1 MLTARTVF
9 YGRTIDYV
17 HAWRIKA
24 KQMRSRIIATIGPA
38 SDNVETL
45 SEMMQAGMNIARL
58 NYSHGD
64 FEGKEQTIQ
73 NIRDAESQTGMHIG
87 LLADLPG
94 PKLRLGR
101 FDGEV
106 ELSRGELVDLHCGF
120 AKGLP
125 PQSTTILGEMVK
137 TLPVEW
143 SGLSK
148 DLQKGDPVLLSDGLI
163 RLEVLSAP
171 DFEGEIVRCR
181 VEDGGIL
188 TERKGIN
195 VPRTLVK
202 LPAVGPHDLDCL
214 DHALS
219 QNVDFVAVSYVRSA
233 DDLLPAKE
241 RIRAA
246 GVHTWI
252 VAKIE
257 HPAALEDLTAIVES
271 ADIVMVARGDLGVEI
286 PLEEVPAAQERI
298 VSACLE
304 RGTPVVV
311 ATQMLESMVNH
322 ARPTRAEVTDVA
334 TAIRQHVSAVMLSGE
349 TANGQHPVK
358 AVETMARIAETVEQ
372 STKGLP
378 DPPALAAY
386 VSTRVIAGAAIE
398 IARETSAKH
407 LIVGTEHGNAAR
419 LMAAHRPRIPI
430 YAMTNRI
437 RAARRT
443 TILPGVESLI
453 VEEKSRARSTVAEAV
468 KQLYG
473 AKKIRPND
481 TIVAISGSPRA
492 ISGRTST
499 IRLLF
504 VNEEGQL
511 TDLE

>member
-1 MLTARTVF
+1 
-9 YGRTIDYV
+9 
-17 HAWRIKA
+17 
-24 KQMRSRIIATIGPA
+24 MRSRIIATIGPA

-45 SEMMQAGMNIARL
+45 KQMIEGGMDITRL

-64 FEGKEQTIQ
+64 FSGKEKTIQ
-73 NIRDAESQTGMHIG
+73 NIRSAEEETGKYVG

-94 PKLRLGR
+94 PKLRLGT
-101 FDGEV
+101 FEGEV
-106 ELSRGELVDLHCGF
+106 ILERGELIDLHCGVPD
-120 AKGLP
+120 GLP
-125 PQSTTILGEMVK
+125 AQANTILGEPVK

-143 SGLSK
+143 DGLSK
-148 DLQKGDPVLLSDGLI
+148 DLRVGDPVLLSDGLI

-171 DFEGEIVRCR
+171 EHIGEVVRCR

-214 DHALS
+214 EHALS

-233 DDLLPAKE
+233 GDLEPARE
-241 RIRAA
+241 RIKQA

-257 HPAALEDLTAIVES
+257 HPAALKDLNAIVEA
-271 ADIVMVARGDLGVEI
+271 ADVVMVARGDLGVEI

-349 TANGQHPVK
+349 TAGGQHPVK
-358 AVETMARIAETVEQ
+358 AVETMARIAETVDA
-372 STKGLP
+372 STADLP
-378 DPPALAAY
+378 EPPALAAY
-386 VSTRVIAGAAIE
+386 VSTRVIAGAAVD
-398 IARETSAKH
+398 IARQTNVNH
-407 LIVGTEHGNAAR
+407 LIVATEHGNAAR

-443 TILPGVESLI
+443 TILPGVEGLL
-453 VEEKSRARSTVAEAV
+453 VEEKTRARSTVAEAV
-468 KQLYG
+468 RLLYEQ
-473 AKKIRPND
+473 KKIKPD
-481 TIVAISGSPRA
+481 EKIVAISGSPQA

-499 IRLLF
+499 IRLLQ
-504 VNEEGQL
+504 VQKDGEL
-511 TDLE
+511 SDLE

>member
-1 MLTARTVF
+1 
-9 YGRTIDYV
+9 
-17 HAWRIKA
+17 
-24 KQMRSRIIATIGPA
+24 MRSRIIATIGPA

-45 SEMMQAGMNIARL
+45 KQMIEGGMDIARL

-64 FEGKEQTIQ
+64 FSGKEKTIQ
-73 NIRDAESQTGMHIG
+73 NIRSAEEEAGKYVG

-94 PKLRLGR
+94 PKLRLGT
-101 FDGEV
+101 FEGEV
-106 ELSRGELVDLHCGF
+106 VLERGELIDLHCGVPD
-120 AKGLP
+120 GLP
-125 PQSTTILGEMVK
+125 AQANTILGEPVK

-143 SGLSK
+143 DGLSK
-148 DLQKGDPVLLSDGLI
+148 DLRVGDPVLLSDGLI

-171 DFEGEIVRCR
+171 EHIGEVVRCR

-214 DHALS
+214 EHALS

-233 DDLLPAKE
+233 GDLEPARE
-241 RIRAA
+241 RIKEA

-257 HPAALEDLTAIVES
+257 HPAALKDLNAIVEA
-271 ADIVMVARGDLGVEI
+271 ADVVMVARGDLGVEI

-349 TANGQHPVK
+349 TAGGQHPVK
-358 AVETMARIAETVEQ
+358 AVETMARIAETVDA
-372 STKGLP
+372 STADLP
-378 DPPALAAY
+378 EPPALAAY
-386 VSTRVIAGAAIE
+386 VSTRVIAGAAVD
-398 IARETSAKH
+398 IARQTNVNH
-407 LIVGTEHGNAAR
+407 LIVATEHGNAAR

-443 TILPGVESLI
+443 TILPGVEGLL
-453 VEEKSRARSTVAEAV
+453 VEEKTRARSTVAEAV
-468 KQLYG
+468 RLLYEQ
-473 AKKIRPND
+473 KKIKPD
-481 TIVAISGSPRA
+481 EKIVAISGSPQA

-499 IRLLF
+499 IRLLQ
-504 VNEEGQL
+504 VQKDGEL
-511 TDLE
+511 SDLE

>member
-1 MLTARTVF
+1 
-9 YGRTIDYV
+9 
-17 HAWRIKA
+17 
-24 KQMRSRIIATIGPA
+24 MRSRIIATIGPA

-45 SEMMQAGMNIARL
+45 KQMIEGGMDIARL

-64 FEGKEQTIQ
+64 FSGKEKTIQ
-73 NIRDAESQTGMHIG
+73 NIRSAEEEAGKYVG

-94 PKLRLGR
+94 PKLRLGT
-101 FDGEV
+101 FEGEV
-106 ELSRGELVDLHCGF
+106 VLERGELIDLHCGVPD
-120 AKGLP
+120 GLP
-125 PQSTTILGEMVK
+125 AQANTILGEPVK

-143 SGLSK
+143 DGLSK
-148 DLQKGDPVLLSDGLI
+148 DLRVGDPVLLSDGLI

-171 DFEGEIVRCR
+171 EHIGEVVRCR

-214 DHALS
+214 EHALS

-233 DDLLPAKE
+233 GDLEPARE
-241 RIRAA
+241 RIKEA

-257 HPAALEDLTAIVES
+257 HPAALKDLNAIVEA
-271 ADIVMVARGDLGVEI
+271 ADVVMVARGDLGVEI

-349 TANGQHPVK
+349 TAGGQHPVK
-358 AVETMARIAETVEQ
+358 AVETMARIAETVDA
-372 STKGLP
+372 STADLP
-378 DPPALAAY
+378 EPPALAAY
-386 VSTRVIAGAAIE
+386 VSTRVIAGAAVD
-398 IARETSAKH
+398 IARQTNVNH
-407 LIVGTEHGNAAR
+407 LIVATEHGNAAR

-443 TILPGVESLI
+443 TILPGVEGLL

-468 KQLYG
+468 RLLYEQ
-473 AKKIRPND
+473 KKIKPD
-481 TIVAISGSPRA
+481 EKIVAISGSPQA

-499 IRLLF
+499 IRLLQ
-504 VNEEGQL
+504 VQKNGEL
-511 TDLE
+511 SDLE

>member
-1 MLTARTVF
+1 
-9 YGRTIDYV
+9 
-17 HAWRIKA
+17 
-24 KQMRSRIIATIGPA
+24 MRSRIIATIGPA

-45 SEMMQAGMNIARL
+45 KQMIEGGMDIARL

-64 FEGKEQTIQ
+64 FSGKEKTIQ
-73 NIRDAESQTGMHIG
+73 NIRSAEKEAGKYVG

-94 PKLRLGR
+94 PKLRLGT
-101 FDGEV
+101 FEGEV
-106 ELSRGELVDLHCGF
+106 VLERGELIDLHCGVPD
-120 AKGLP
+120 GLP
-125 PQSTTILGEMVK
+125 AQANTILGEPVK

-143 SGLSK
+143 DGLSK
-148 DLQKGDPVLLSDGLI
+148 DLRVGDPVLLSDGLI

-171 DFEGEIVRCR
+171 EHIGEVVRCR

-214 DHALS
+214 EHALS

-233 DDLLPAKE
+233 GDLEPARE
-241 RIRAA
+241 RIKQA

-257 HPAALEDLTAIVES
+257 HPAALKDLNAIVEA
-271 ADIVMVARGDLGVEI
+271 ADVVMVARGDLGVEI

-349 TANGQHPVK
+349 TAGGQHPVK
-358 AVETMARIAETVEQ
+358 AVETMARIAETVDA
-372 STKGLP
+372 STADLP
-378 DPPALAAY
+378 EPPALAAY
-386 VSTRVIAGAAIE
+386 VSTRVIAGAAVD
-398 IARETSAKH
+398 IAQQTNVNH
-407 LIVGTEHGNAAR
+407 LIVATEHGNAAR

-443 TILPGVESLI
+443 TILPGVEGLL

-468 KQLYG
+468 RLLYEQ
-473 AKKIRPND
+473 KKIRTD
-481 TIVAISGSPRA
+481 EKIVAISGSPQA

-499 IRLLF
+499 IRLLQ
-504 VNEEGQL
+504 VQKNGEL
-511 TDLE
+511 SDLE

>member
-1 MLTARTVF
+1 
-9 YGRTIDYV
+9 
-17 HAWRIKA
+17 
-24 KQMRSRIIATIGPA
+24 MRSRIIATIGPA

-45 SEMMQAGMNIARL
+45 KQMIEGGMDIARL

-64 FEGKEQTIQ
+64 FSGKEKTIQ
-73 NIRDAESQTGMHIG
+73 NIRSAEEEAGKYVG

-94 PKLRLGR
+94 PKLRLGT
-101 FDGEV
+101 FEGEV
-106 ELSRGELVDLHCGF
+106 VLERGELIDLHCGVPD
-120 AKGLP
+120 GLP
-125 PQSTTILGEMVK
+125 AQANTILGEPVK

-143 SGLSK
+143 DGLSK
-148 DLQKGDPVLLSDGLI
+148 DLRVGDPVLLSDGLI

-171 DFEGEIVRCR
+171 EHIGEVVRCR

-214 DHALS
+214 EHALS

-233 DDLLPAKE
+233 GDLEPARE
-241 RIRAA
+241 RIKEA

-257 HPAALEDLTAIVES
+257 HPAALKDLNAIVEA
-271 ADIVMVARGDLGVEI
+271 ADVVMVARGGLGVEI

-349 TANGQHPVK
+349 TAGGQHPVK
-358 AVETMARIAETVEQ
+358 AVETMARIAETVDA
-372 STKGLP
+372 STADLP
-378 DPPALAAY
+378 EPPALAAY
-386 VSTRVIAGAAIE
+386 VSTRVIAGAAVD
-398 IARETSAKH
+398 IARQTNVNH
-407 LIVGTEHGNAAR
+407 LIVATEHGNAAR

-443 TILPGVESLI
+443 TILPGVEGLL
-453 VEEKSRARSTVAEAV
+453 VEEKTRARSTVAEAV
-468 KQLYG
+468 RLLYEQ
-473 AKKIRPND
+473 KKIKPD
-481 TIVAISGSPRA
+481 EKIVAISGSPQA

-499 IRLLF
+499 IRLLQ
-504 VNEEGQL
+504 VQKDGEL
-511 TDLE
+511 SDLE

>member
-1 MLTARTVF
+1 
-9 YGRTIDYV
+9 
-17 HAWRIKA
+17 
-24 KQMRSRIIATIGPA
+24 MRSRIIATIGPA

-45 SEMMQAGMNIARL
+45 KQMIEGGMDIARL

-64 FEGKEQTIQ
+64 FSGKEKTIQ
-73 NIRDAESQTGMHIG
+73 NIRSAEEEAGKYVG

-94 PKLRLGR
+94 PKLRLGT
-101 FDGEV
+101 FEGEV
-106 ELSRGELVDLHCGF
+106 VLERGELIDLHCGVPD
-120 AKGLP
+120 GLP
-125 PQSTTILGEMVK
+125 AQANTILGEPVK

-143 SGLSK
+143 DVLSK
-148 DLQKGDPVLLSDGLI
+148 DLRVGDPVLLSDGLI

-171 DFEGEIVRCR
+171 EHIGEVVRCR

-214 DHALS
+214 EHALS

-233 DDLLPAKE
+233 GDLEPARE
-241 RIRAA
+241 RIKEA

-257 HPAALEDLTAIVES
+257 HPAALKDLNAIVEA
-271 ADIVMVARGDLGVEI
+271 ADVVMVARGDLGVEI

-349 TANGQHPVK
+349 TAGGQHPVK
-358 AVETMARIAETVEQ
+358 AVETMARIAETVDA
-372 STKGLP
+372 STADLP
-378 DPPALAAY
+378 EPPALAAY
-386 VSTRVIAGAAIE
+386 VSTRVIAGAAVD
-398 IARETSAKH
+398 IARQTNVNH
-407 LIVGTEHGNAAR
+407 LIVATEHGNAAR

-443 TILPGVESLI
+443 TILPGVEGLL

-468 KQLYG
+468 RLLYEQ
-473 AKKIRPND
+473 KKIKPD
-481 TIVAISGSPRA
+481 EKIVAISGSPQA

-499 IRLLF
+499 IRLLQ
-504 VNEEGQL
+504 VQKDGEL
-511 TDLE
+511 SDLE

>member
-1 MLTARTVF
+1 V
-9 YGRTIDYV
+9 
-17 HAWRIKA
+17 
-24 KQMRSRIIATIGPA
+24 RSRIIATIGPA

-45 SEMMQAGMNIARL
+45 KQMIEGGMDIARL

-64 FEGKEQTIQ
+64 FSGKEETIQ
-73 NIRDAESQTGMHIG
+73 NIRSAEKEAGKYVG

-94 PKLRLGR
+94 PKLRLGT
-101 FDGEV
+101 FEGEV
-106 ELSRGELVDLHCGF
+106 VLERGELIDLHCGVPD
-120 AKGLP
+120 GLP
-125 PQSTTILGEMVK
+125 AQANTILGEPVK

-143 SGLSK
+143 DGLSK
-148 DLQKGDPVLLSDGLI
+148 DLRVGDPVLLSDGLI

-171 DFEGEIVRCR
+171 EHNGEVVRCR

-214 DHALS
+214 EHALS

-233 DDLLPAKE
+233 GDLEPARE
-241 RIRAA
+241 RIKQA

-257 HPAALEDLTAIVES
+257 HPAALKDLNAIVEA
-271 ADIVMVARGDLGVEI
+271 ADVVMVARGDLGVEI

-349 TANGQHPVK
+349 TAGGQHPVK
-358 AVETMARIAETVEQ
+358 AVETMARIAETVDA
-372 STKGLP
+372 STADLP
-378 DPPALAAY
+378 EPPALAAY
-386 VSTRVIAGAAIE
+386 VSTRVIAGAAVD
-398 IARETSAKH
+398 IARQTNVNH
-407 LIVGTEHGNAAR
+407 LIVATEHGNAAR

-443 TILPGVESLI
+443 TILPGVEGLL
-453 VEEKSRARSTVAEAV
+453 VEEKPRARSTVAEAV
-468 KQLYG
+468 RLLYEQ
-473 AKKIRPND
+473 KKIRPD
-481 TIVAISGSPRA
+481 EKIVAISGSPQA

-499 IRLLF
+499 IRLLQ
-504 VNEEGQL
+504 VQKDGEL
-511 TDLE
+511 SDLE

>member
-1 MLTARTVF
+1 
-9 YGRTIDYV
+9 
-17 HAWRIKA
+17 
-24 KQMRSRIIATIGPA
+24 MRSRIIATIGPA

-45 SEMMQAGMNIARL
+45 KQMIEGGMDIARL

-64 FEGKEQTIQ
+64 FSGKEKTIQ
-73 NIRDAESQTGMHIG
+73 NIRSAEEEAGKYVG

-94 PKLRLGR
+94 PKLRLGT
-101 FDGEV
+101 FEGEV
-106 ELSRGELVDLHCGF
+106 VLERGELIDLHCGVPD
-120 AKGLP
+120 GLP
-125 PQSTTILGEMVK
+125 AQANTILGEPVK

-143 SGLSK
+143 DGLSK
-148 DLQKGDPVLLSDGLI
+148 DLRVGDPVLLSDGLI

-171 DFEGEIVRCR
+171 EHIGEVVRCR

-214 DHALS
+214 EHALS

-233 DDLLPAKE
+233 DDLEPARE
-241 RIRAA
+241 RIKEA

-257 HPAALEDLTAIVES
+257 HPAALKDLNAIVEA
-271 ADIVMVARGDLGVEI
+271 ADVVMVARGDLGVEI

-349 TANGQHPVK
+349 TAGGQHPVK
-358 AVETMARIAETVEQ
+358 AVETMARIAETVDA
-372 STKGLP
+372 STADLP
-378 DPPALAAY
+378 EPPALAAY
-386 VSTRVIAGAAIE
+386 VSTRVIAGAAVD
-398 IARETSAKH
+398 IARQTNVNH
-407 LIVGTEHGNAAR
+407 LIVATEHGNAAR

-443 TILPGVESLI
+443 TILPGVEGLL

-468 KQLYG
+468 RLLYEQ
-473 AKKIRPND
+473 KKIKPD
-481 TIVAISGSPRA
+481 EKIVAISGSPQA

-499 IRLLF
+499 IRLLQ
-504 VNEEGQL
+504 VQTDGEL
-511 TDLE
+511 SDLE

>member
-1 MLTARTVF
+1 
-9 YGRTIDYV
+9 
-17 HAWRIKA
+17 
-24 KQMRSRIIATIGPA
+24 MRSRIIATIGPA
-38 SDNVETL
+38 SDNVDTL
-45 SEMMQAGMNIARL
+45 AEMMQAGMNIARL

-73 NIRDAESQTGMHIG
+73 NIRGAEAKTGMHIG

-101 FDGEV
+101 FEGEV
-106 ELSRGELVDLHCGF
+106 ELLRGELVDLHCGY
-120 AKGLP
+120 AEGLP
-125 PQSTTILGEMVK
+125 PRSTTILGEMVK

-143 SGLSK
+143 DGLSK

-202 LPAVGPHDLDCL
+202 LPAVGPHDIDCL

-233 DDLLPAKE
+233 ADLLPARE
-241 RIRAA
+241 RIQAA

-271 ADIVMVARGDLGVEI
+271 ADVVMVARGDLGVEI

-298 VSACLE
+298 VSACLQ

-349 TANGQHPVK
+349 TAGGQHPVK
-358 AVETMARIAETVEQ
+358 AVETMARIAETVER

-378 DPPALAAY
+378 DPPALAAF

-398 IARETSAKH
+398 IARETDAKH

-443 TILPGVESLI
+443 TILPGVECLI
-453 VEEKSRARSTVAEAV
+453 VEEQSRARSTVAEAV
-468 KQLYG
+468 KQLYEK
-473 AKKIRPND
+473 KKIRPHD
-481 TIVAISGSPRA
+481 TIVAISGSPLA

-499 IRLLF
+499 IRRLF
-504 VNEEGQL
+504 VNEQGEL
-511 TDLE
+511 SDLE

>member
-1 MLTARTVF
+1 
-9 YGRTIDYV
+9 
-17 HAWRIKA
+17 
-24 KQMRSRIIATIGPA
+24 MRSRIIATIGPA

-45 SEMMQAGMNIARL
+45 KQMIEGGMDIARL

-64 FEGKEQTIQ
+64 FSGKEKTIQ
-73 NIRDAESQTGMHIG
+73 NIRSAEEEAGKYVG

-94 PKLRLGR
+94 PKLRLGT
-101 FDGEV
+101 FEGEV
-106 ELSRGELVDLHCGF
+106 VLERGELIDLHCGVPD
-120 AKGLP
+120 GLP
-125 PQSTTILGEMVK
+125 AQANTILGEPVK

-143 SGLSK
+143 DGLSK
-148 DLQKGDPVLLSDGLI
+148 DLRVGDPVLLSDGLI

-171 DFEGEIVRCR
+171 EHIGEVVRCR

-214 DHALS
+214 EHALS

-233 DDLLPAKE
+233 GDLEPARE
-241 RIRAA
+241 RIKQA

-257 HPAALEDLTAIVES
+257 HPAALKDLNAIVEA
-271 ADIVMVARGDLGVEI
+271 ADVVMVARGDLGVEI

-349 TANGQHPVK
+349 TAGGQHPVK
-358 AVETMARIAETVEQ
+358 AVETMARIAETVDA
-372 STKGLP
+372 STADLP
-378 DPPALAAY
+378 EPPALAAY
-386 VSTRVIAGAAIE
+386 VSTRVIAGAAVD
-398 IARETSAKH
+398 IAQQTNVNH
-407 LIVGTEHGNAAR
+407 LIVATEHGNAAR

-443 TILPGVESLI
+443 TILPGVEGLL

-468 KQLYG
+468 RLLYEQ
-473 AKKIRPND
+473 KKIKPD
-481 TIVAISGSPRA
+481 EKIVAISGSPQA

-499 IRLLF
+499 IRLLQ
-504 VNEEGQL
+504 VQKDGEL
-511 TDLE
+511 SDLE

>member
-1 MLTARTVF
+1 
-9 YGRTIDYV
+9 
-17 HAWRIKA
+17 
-24 KQMRSRIIATIGPA
+24 MRSRIIATIGPA

-45 SEMMQAGMNIARL
+45 KQMIEGGMDIARL

-64 FEGKEQTIQ
+64 FSGKEKTIQ
-73 NIRDAESQTGMHIG
+73 NIRSAEEEAGKYVG

-94 PKLRLGR
+94 PKLRLGT
-101 FDGEV
+101 FEGEV
-106 ELSRGELVDLHCGF
+106 VLERGELIDLHCGVPD
-120 AKGLP
+120 GLP
-125 PQSTTILGEMVK
+125 AQANTILGEPVK

-143 SGLSK
+143 DGLSK
-148 DLQKGDPVLLSDGLI
+148 DLRVGDPVLLSDGLI

-171 DFEGEIVRCR
+171 EHIGEVVRCR

-214 DHALS
+214 EHALS

-233 DDLLPAKE
+233 GDLEPARE
-241 RIRAA
+241 RIKQA

-257 HPAALEDLTAIVES
+257 HPAALKDLNAIVEA
-271 ADIVMVARGDLGVEI
+271 ADVVMVARGDLGVEI

-349 TANGQHPVK
+349 TAGGQHPVK
-358 AVETMARIAETVEQ
+358 AVETMARIAETVDA
-372 STKGLP
+372 STADLP
-378 DPPALAAY
+378 EPPALAAY
-386 VSTRVIAGAAIE
+386 VSTRVIAGAAVD
-398 IARETSAKH
+398 IARQTNVNH
-407 LIVGTEHGNAAR
+407 LIVATEHGNAAR

-443 TILPGVESLI
+443 TILPGVEGLL

-468 KQLYG
+468 RLLYEQ
-473 AKKIRPND
+473 KKIKPD
-481 TIVAISGSPRA
+481 EKIVAISGSPQA

-499 IRLLF
+499 IRLLQ
-504 VNEEGQL
+504 VQKDGEL
-511 TDLE
+511 SDLE

>member
-1 MLTARTVF
+1 
-9 YGRTIDYV
+9 
-17 HAWRIKA
+17 
-24 KQMRSRIIATIGPA
+24 MRSRIIATIGPA

-73 NIRDAESQTGMHIG
+73 NIRDAESETGMHIG

-125 PQSTTILGEMVK
+125 RQSTTILGEMVK

-171 DFEGEIVRCR
+171 DFDGEIVRCR

-202 LPAVGPHDLDCL
+202 LPAVGPYDLDCL

-219 QNVDFVAVSYVRSA
+219 QHVDFVAVSYVRSA

-349 TANGQHPVK
+349 TASGQHPVK

-378 DPPALAAY
+378 DPPALASY
-386 VSTRVIAGAAIE
+386 VSTRVIAGAAVE

-453 VEEKSRARSTVAEAV
+453 VEERSRARSTVAEAV
-468 KQLYG
+468 KQLYE

-492 ISGRTST
+492 VSGRTST

-504 VNEEGQL
+504 VNEGGQL

>member
-1 MLTARTVF
+1 
-9 YGRTIDYV
+9 
-17 HAWRIKA
+17 
-24 KQMRSRIIATIGPA
+24 MRSRIIATIGPA

-45 SEMMQAGMNIARL
+45 KQMIEGGMDIARL

-64 FEGKEQTIQ
+64 FSGKEKTIQ
-73 NIRDAESQTGMHIG
+73 NIRSAEEEAGKYVG

-94 PKLRLGR
+94 PKLRLGT
-101 FDGEV
+101 FEGEV
-106 ELSRGELVDLHCGF
+106 VLERGELIDLHCGVPD
-120 AKGLP
+120 GLP
-125 PQSTTILGEMVK
+125 AQANTILGEPVK

-143 SGLSK
+143 DGLSK
-148 DLQKGDPVLLSDGLI
+148 DLRVGDPVLLSDGLI

-171 DFEGEIVRCR
+171 EHIGEVVRCR

-214 DHALS
+214 EHALS

-233 DDLLPAKE
+233 DDLEPARE
-241 RIRAA
+241 RIKEA

-257 HPAALEDLTAIVES
+257 HPAALKDRNAIVES
-271 ADIVMVARGDLGVEI
+271 ADVGMVARGDLGVEI

-349 TANGQHPVK
+349 TAGGQHPVK
-358 AVETMARIAETVEQ
+358 AVETMARIAETVDA
-372 STKGLP
+372 STADLP
-378 DPPALAAY
+378 EPPALAAY
-386 VSTRVIAGAAIE
+386 VSTRVIAGAAVD
-398 IARETSAKH
+398 IARQTNVNH
-407 LIVGTEHGNAAR
+407 LIVATEHGNAAR

-443 TILPGVESLI
+443 TILPGVEGLL

-468 KQLYG
+468 RLLYEQ
-473 AKKIRPND
+473 KKIKPD
-481 TIVAISGSPRA
+481 EKIVAISGSPQA

-499 IRLLF
+499 IRLLQ
-504 VNEEGQL
+504 VQKDGEL
-511 TDLE
+511 SDLE

>member
-1 MLTARTVF
+1 
-9 YGRTIDYV
+9 
-17 HAWRIKA
+17 
-24 KQMRSRIIATIGPA
+24 MRSRIIATIGPA

-45 SEMMQAGMNIARL
+45 KQMIEGGMDIARL

-64 FEGKEQTIQ
+64 FSGKEKTIQ
-73 NIRDAESQTGMHIG
+73 NIRSAEEEAGKYVG

-94 PKLRLGR
+94 PKLRLGT
-101 FDGEV
+101 FEGEV
-106 ELSRGELVDLHCGF
+106 VLERGELIDLHCGVPD
-120 AKGLP
+120 GLP
-125 PQSTTILGEMVK
+125 AQANTILGEPVK

-143 SGLSK
+143 DGLSK
-148 DLQKGDPVLLSDGLI
+148 DLRVGDPVLLSDGLI

-171 DFEGEIVRCR
+171 EHIGEVVRCR

-214 DHALS
+214 EHALS

-233 DDLLPAKE
+233 DDLEPARE
-241 RIRAA
+241 RIKEA

-257 HPAALEDLTAIVES
+257 HPAALKDLNAIVEA
-271 ADIVMVARGDLGVEI
+271 ADVVMVARGDLGVEI

-349 TANGQHPVK
+349 TAGGQHPVK
-358 AVETMARIAETVEQ
+358 AVETMARIAETVDA
-372 STKGLP
+372 STADLP
-378 DPPALAAY
+378 EPPALAAY
-386 VSTRVIAGAAIE
+386 VSTRVIAGAAVD
-398 IARETSAKH
+398 IAQQTNVNH
-407 LIVGTEHGNAAR
+407 LIVATEHGNAAR

-443 TILPGVESLI
+443 TILPGVEGLL

-468 KQLYG
+468 RLLYEQ
-473 AKKIRPND
+473 KKIKPD
-481 TIVAISGSPRA
+481 EKIVAISGSPQA

-499 IRLLF
+499 IRLLQ
-504 VNEEGQL
+504 VQTDGEL
-511 TDLE
+511 SDLE

>member
-1 MLTARTVF
+1 
-9 YGRTIDYV
+9 
-17 HAWRIKA
+17 
-24 KQMRSRIIATIGPA
+24 MRSRIIATIGPA

-45 SEMMQAGMNIARL
+45 KQMIEGGMDIARL

-64 FEGKEQTIQ
+64 FSGKEKTIQ
-73 NIRDAESQTGMHIG
+73 NIRSAEEEAGKYVG

-94 PKLRLGR
+94 PKLRLGT
-101 FDGEV
+101 FEGEV
-106 ELSRGELVDLHCGF
+106 VLERGELIDLHCGVPD
-120 AKGLP
+120 GLP
-125 PQSTTILGEMVK
+125 AQANTILGEPVK

-143 SGLSK
+143 DGLSK
-148 DLQKGDPVLLSDGLI
+148 DLRVGDPVLLSDGLI

-171 DFEGEIVRCR
+171 EHIGEVVRCR

-214 DHALS
+214 EHALS

-233 DDLLPAKE
+233 DDLEPARE
-241 RIRAA
+241 RIKEA

-257 HPAALEDLTAIVES
+257 HPAALKDLNAIVEA
-271 ADIVMVARGDLGVEI
+271 ADVVMVARGDLGVEI

-349 TANGQHPVK
+349 TAGGQHPVK
-358 AVETMARIAETVEQ
+358 AVETMARIAETVDA
-372 STKGLP
+372 STADLP
-378 DPPALAAY
+378 EPPALAAY
-386 VSTRVIAGAAIE
+386 VSTRVIAGAAVD
-398 IARETSAKH
+398 IARQTNVNH
-407 LIVGTEHGNAAR
+407 LIVATEHGNAAR

-443 TILPGVESLI
+443 TILPGVEGLL

-468 KQLYG
+468 RLLYEQ
-473 AKKIRPND
+473 KKIKPD
-481 TIVAISGSPRA
+481 EKIVAISGSPQA

-499 IRLLF
+499 IRLLQ
-504 VNEEGQL
+504 VQKDGEL
-511 TDLE
+511 SDLE

>member
-1 MLTARTVF
+1 
-9 YGRTIDYV
+9 
-17 HAWRIKA
+17 
-24 KQMRSRIIATIGPA
+24 MRSRIIATIGPA
-38 SDNVETL
+38 RDNVEAL
-45 SEMMQAGMNIARL
+45 KQMIEAGMDIARL

-64 FEGKEQTIQ
+64 FKGKEKTIQ
-73 NIRDAESQTGMHIG
+73 NIRAAEEEVGKYVG

-94 PKLRLGR
+94 PKLRLGT
-101 FDGEV
+101 FEGEV
-106 ELSRGELVDLHCGF
+106 NLERGELVDLHCGF
-120 AKGLP
+120 PEGLP
-125 PQSTTILGEMVK
+125 TQANTILGEPVK

-143 SGLSK
+143 DGLSK
-148 DLQKGDPVLLSDGLI
+148 DLRVGDPVLLSDGLI

-171 DFEGEIVRCR
+171 EHIGEVVRCR

-214 DHALS
+214 EHALS

-233 DDLLPAKE
+233 GDLEPARE
-241 RIRAA
+241 RIKQA

-257 HPAALEDLTAIVES
+257 HPAALKDLNAIVEA
-271 ADIVMVARGDLGVEI
+271 ADVVMVARGDLGVEI

-349 TANGQHPVK
+349 TAGGQHPVK
-358 AVETMARIAETVEQ
+358 AVETMARIAETVDA
-372 STKGLP
+372 STADLP
-378 DPPALAAY
+378 EPPALAAY
-386 VSTRVIAGAAIE
+386 VSTRVIAGAAVD
-398 IARETSAKH
+398 IARQTNVNH
-407 LIVGTEHGNAAR
+407 LIVATEHGNAAR

-443 TILPGVESLI
+443 TILPGVEGLL
-453 VEEKSRARSTVAEAV
+453 VEEKPRARSTVAEAV
-468 KQLYG
+468 RLLYEQ
-473 AKKIRPND
+473 KKIKPD
-481 TIVAISGSPRA
+481 EKIVAISGSPQA

-499 IRLLF
+499 IRLLQ
-504 VNEEGQL
+504 VQKDGEL
-511 TDLE
+511 SDLE

>member
-1 MLTARTVF
+1 
-9 YGRTIDYV
+9 
-17 HAWRIKA
+17 
-24 KQMRSRIIATIGPA
+24 MRSRIIATIGPA

-45 SEMMQAGMNIARL
+45 KQMIEGGMDIARL

-64 FEGKEQTIQ
+64 FSGKEKTIQ
-73 NIRDAESQTGMHIG
+73 NIRSAEEEAGKYVG

-94 PKLRLGR
+94 PKLRLGT
-101 FDGEV
+101 FEGEV
-106 ELSRGELVDLHCGF
+106 VLERGELIDLHCGVPD
-120 AKGLP
+120 GLP
-125 PQSTTILGEMVK
+125 AQANTILGEPVK

-143 SGLSK
+143 DGLSK
-148 DLQKGDPVLLSDGLI
+148 DLRVGDPVLLSDGLI

-171 DFEGEIVRCR
+171 EHIGEVVRCR

-214 DHALS
+214 EHALS

-233 DDLLPAKE
+233 GDLEPARE
-241 RIRAA
+241 RIKQA

-257 HPAALEDLTAIVES
+257 HPAALKDLNAIVEA
-271 ADIVMVARGDLGVEI
+271 ADVVMVARGDLGVEI

-349 TANGQHPVK
+349 TAGGQHPVK
-358 AVETMARIAETVEQ
+358 AVETMARIAETVDA
-372 STKGLP
+372 STADLP
-378 DPPALAAY
+378 EPPALAAY
-386 VSTRVIAGAAIE
+386 VSTRVIAGAAVD
-398 IARETSAKH
+398 IARQTNVNH
-407 LIVGTEHGNAAR
+407 LIVATEHGNAAR

-443 TILPGVESLI
+443 TILPGVEGLL

-468 KQLYG
+468 RLLYEQ
-473 AKKIRPND
+473 KKIKPD
-481 TIVAISGSPRA
+481 EKIVAISGSPQA

-499 IRLLF
+499 IRLLQ
-504 VNEEGQL
+504 VQKNGEL
-511 TDLE
+511 SDLE

>member
-1 MLTARTVF
+1 
-9 YGRTIDYV
+9 
-17 HAWRIKA
+17 
-24 KQMRSRIIATIGPA
+24 MRSRIIATIGPA

-45 SEMMQAGMNIARL
+45 KQMIEGGMDIARL

-64 FEGKEQTIQ
+64 FSGKEKTIQ
-73 NIRDAESQTGMHIG
+73 NIRSAEEEAGKYVG

-94 PKLRLGR
+94 PKLRLGT
-101 FDGEV
+101 FEGEV
-106 ELSRGELVDLHCGF
+106 VLERGELIDLHCGVPD
-120 AKGLP
+120 GLP
-125 PQSTTILGEMVK
+125 AQANTILGEPVK
-137 TLPVEW
+137 TLPV
-143 SGLSK
+143 
-148 DLQKGDPVLLSDGLI
+148 DLRVGDPVLLSDGLI

-171 DFEGEIVRCR
+171 EHIGEVVRCR

-214 DHALS
+214 EHALS

-233 DDLLPAKE
+233 DDLEPARE
-241 RIRAA
+241 RIKEA

-257 HPAALEDLTAIVES
+257 HPAALKDLNAIVEA
-271 ADIVMVARGDLGVEI
+271 ADVVMVARGDLGVEI

-349 TANGQHPVK
+349 TAGGQHPVK
-358 AVETMARIAETVEQ
+358 AVETMARIAETVDA
-372 STKGLP
+372 STADLP
-378 DPPALAAY
+378 EPPALAAY
-386 VSTRVIAGAAIE
+386 VSTRVIAGAAVD
-398 IARETSAKH
+398 IARQTNVNH
-407 LIVGTEHGNAAR
+407 LIVATEHGNAAR

-443 TILPGVESLI
+443 TILPGVEGLL

-468 KQLYG
+468 RLLYEQ
-473 AKKIRPND
+473 KKIKPD
-481 TIVAISGSPRA
+481 EKIVAISGSPQA

-499 IRLLF
+499 IRLLQ
-504 VNEEGQL
+504 VQKDGEL
-511 TDLE
+511 SDLE

>member
-1 MLTARTVF
+1 
-9 YGRTIDYV
+9 
-17 HAWRIKA
+17 
-24 KQMRSRIIATIGPA
+24 MRSRIIATIGPA

-45 SEMMQAGMNIARL
+45 KQMIEGGMDIARL

-64 FEGKEQTIQ
+64 FSGKEKTIQ
-73 NIRDAESQTGMHIG
+73 NIRSAEEEAGKYVG

-94 PKLRLGR
+94 PKLRLGT
-101 FDGEV
+101 FEGEV
-106 ELSRGELVDLHCGF
+106 VLERGELIDLHCGVPD
-120 AKGLP
+120 GLP
-125 PQSTTILGEMVK
+125 AQANTILGEPVK

-143 SGLSK
+143 DGLSK
-148 DLQKGDPVLLSDGLI
+148 DLRVGDPVLLSDGLI

-171 DFEGEIVRCR
+171 EHIGEVVRCR

-214 DHALS
+214 EHALS

-233 DDLLPAKE
+233 DDLEPARE
-241 RIRAA
+241 RIKEA

-257 HPAALEDLTAIVES
+257 HPAALKDLNAIVEA
-271 ADIVMVARGDLGVEI
+271 ADVVMVARGDLGVEI

-349 TANGQHPVK
+349 TAGGQHPVK
-358 AVETMARIAETVEQ
+358 AVETMARIAETVDA
-372 STKGLP
+372 STADLP
-378 DPPALAAY
+378 EPPALAAY
-386 VSTRVIAGAAIE
+386 VSTRVIAGAAVD
-398 IARETSAKH
+398 IARQTNVNH
-407 LIVGTEHGNAAR
+407 LIVATEHGNAAR

-443 TILPGVESLI
+443 TILPGVEGLL

-468 KQLYG
+468 RLLYEQ
-473 AKKIRPND
+473 KKIKPD
-481 TIVAISGSPRA
+481 EKIVAISGSPQA

-499 IRLLF
+499 IRLLQ
-504 VNEEGQL
+504 VQKNGEL
-511 TDLE
+511 SDLE

>member
-1 MLTARTVF
+1 
-9 YGRTIDYV
+9 
-17 HAWRIKA
+17 
-24 KQMRSRIIATIGPA
+24 MRSRIIATIGPA

-45 SEMMQAGMNIARL
+45 KQMIEGGMDIARL

-64 FEGKEQTIQ
+64 FSGKEKTIQ
-73 NIRDAESQTGMHIG
+73 NIRSAEEEAGKYVG

-94 PKLRLGR
+94 PKLRLGT
-101 FDGEV
+101 FEGEV
-106 ELSRGELVDLHCGF
+106 VLERGELIDLHCGVPD
-120 AKGLP
+120 GLP
-125 PQSTTILGEMVK
+125 AQANTILGEPVK

-143 SGLSK
+143 DGLSK
-148 DLQKGDPVLLSDGLI
+148 DLRVGDPVLLSDGLI

-171 DFEGEIVRCR
+171 EHIGEVVRCR

-214 DHALS
+214 EHALS

-233 DDLLPAKE
+233 DDLEPARE
-241 RIRAA
+241 RIKEA

-257 HPAALEDLTAIVES
+257 HPAALKDLNAIVEA
-271 ADIVMVARGDLGVEI
+271 ADVVMVARGDLGVEI

-349 TANGQHPVK
+349 TAGGQHPVK
-358 AVETMARIAETVEQ
+358 AVETMARIAETVDA
-372 STKGLP
+372 STADLP
-378 DPPALAAY
+378 EPPALAAY
-386 VSTRVIAGAAIE
+386 VSTRVIAGAAVD
-398 IARETSAKH
+398 IARQTNVNH
-407 LIVGTEHGNAAR
+407 LIVATEHGNAAR

-443 TILPGVESLI
+443 TILPGVEGLL

-468 KQLYG
+468 RLLYEQ
-473 AKKIRPND
+473 KKIKPD
-481 TIVAISGSPRA
+481 EKIVAISGSPRCLLY
-492 ISGRTST
+492 TST
-499 IRLLF
+499 RQRDGLLSSMPSSA
-504 VNEEGQL
+504 
-511 TDLE
+511 

>member
-1 MLTARTVF
+1 
-9 YGRTIDYV
+9 
-17 HAWRIKA
+17 
-24 KQMRSRIIATIGPA
+24 MRSRIIATIGPA

-45 SEMMQAGMNIARL
+45 KQMIEGGMDIARL

-64 FEGKEQTIQ
+64 FSGKEKTIQ
-73 NIRDAESQTGMHIG
+73 NIRSAEEEAGKYVG

-94 PKLRLGR
+94 PKLRLGT
-101 FDGEV
+101 FEGEV
-106 ELSRGELVDLHCGF
+106 VLERGELIDLHCGVPD
-120 AKGLP
+120 GLP
-125 PQSTTILGEMVK
+125 AQANTILGEPVK

-143 SGLSK
+143 DGLSK
-148 DLQKGDPVLLSDGLI
+148 DLRVGDPVLLSDGLI

-171 DFEGEIVRCR
+171 EHIGEVVRCR

-214 DHALS
+214 EHALS

-233 DDLLPAKE
+233 GDLEPARE
-241 RIRAA
+241 RIKQA

-257 HPAALEDLTAIVES
+257 HPAALKDLNAIVEA
-271 ADIVMVARGDLGVEI
+271 ADVVMVARGDLGVEI

-349 TANGQHPVK
+349 TAGGQHPVK
-358 AVETMARIAETVEQ
+358 AVETMARIAETVDA
-372 STKGLP
+372 STADLP
-378 DPPALAAY
+378 EPPALAAY
-386 VSTRVIAGAAIE
+386 VSTRVIAGAAVD
-398 IARETSAKH
+398 IAQQTNVNH
-407 LIVGTEHGNAAR
+407 LIVATEHGNAAR

-443 TILPGVESLI
+443 TILPGVEGLL

-468 KQLYG
+468 RLLYEQ
-473 AKKIRPND
+473 KKIRTD
-481 TIVAISGSPRA
+481 EKIVAISGSPQA

-499 IRLLF
+499 IRLLQ
-504 VNEEGQL
+504 VQKNGEL
-511 TDLE
+511 SDLE

>member
-1 MLTARTVF
+1 
-9 YGRTIDYV
+9 
-17 HAWRIKA
+17 
-24 KQMRSRIIATIGPA
+24 MRSRIIATIGPA

-45 SEMMQAGMNIARL
+45 KQMIEGGMDIARL

-64 FEGKEQTIQ
+64 FSGKEKTIQ
-73 NIRDAESQTGMHIG
+73 NIRSAEEEAGKYVG

-94 PKLRLGR
+94 PKLRLGT
-101 FDGEV
+101 FEGEV
-106 ELSRGELVDLHCGF
+106 VLERGELIDLHCGVPD
-120 AKGLP
+120 GLP
-125 PQSTTILGEMVK
+125 AQANTILGEPVK

-143 SGLSK
+143 DGLSK
-148 DLQKGDPVLLSDGLI
+148 DLRVGDPVLLSDGLI

-171 DFEGEIVRCR
+171 EHIGEVVRCR

-214 DHALS
+214 EHALS

-233 DDLLPAKE
+233 DDLEPARE
-241 RIRAA
+241 RIKEA

-257 HPAALEDLTAIVES
+257 HPAALKDLNAIVEA
-271 ADIVMVARGDLGVEI
+271 ADVVMVARGDLGVEI

-349 TANGQHPVK
+349 TAGGQHPVK
-358 AVETMARIAETVEQ
+358 AVETMARIAETVDA
-372 STKGLP
+372 STADLP
-378 DPPALAAY
+378 EPPALAAY
-386 VSTRVIAGAAIE
+386 VSTRVIAGAAVD
-398 IARETSAKH
+398 IAQQTNVNH
-407 LIVGTEHGNAAR
+407 LIVATEHGNAAR

-443 TILPGVESLI
+443 TILPGVEGLL

-468 KQLYG
+468 RLLYEQ
-473 AKKIRPND
+473 KKIKPD
-481 TIVAISGSPRA
+481 EKIVAISGSPQA

-499 IRLLF
+499 IRLLQ
-504 VNEEGQL
+504 VQKNGEL
-511 TDLE
+511 SDLE

>member
-1 MLTARTVF
+1 
-9 YGRTIDYV
+9 
-17 HAWRIKA
+17 
-24 KQMRSRIIATIGPA
+24 MRSRIIATIGPA

-45 SEMMQAGMNIARL
+45 KQMIEGGMDIARL

-64 FEGKEQTIQ
+64 FSGKEKTIQ
-73 NIRDAESQTGMHIG
+73 NIRSAEEEAGKYVG

-94 PKLRLGR
+94 PKLRLGT
-101 FDGEV
+101 FEGEV
-106 ELSRGELVDLHCGF
+106 VLERGELIDLHCGVPD
-120 AKGLP
+120 GLP
-125 PQSTTILGEMVK
+125 AQANTILGEPVK

-143 SGLSK
+143 DGLSK
-148 DLQKGDPVLLSDGLI
+148 DLRVGDPVLLSDGLI

-171 DFEGEIVRCR
+171 EHIGEVVRCR

-202 LPAVGPHDLDCL
+202 LPAVGPYDLDCL
-214 DHALS
+214 EHALS
-219 QNVDFVAVSYVRSA
+219 QNVDFIAVSYVRSA
-233 DDLLPAKE
+233 DDLEPARE
-241 RIRAA
+241 RIKQA

-257 HPAALEDLTAIVES
+257 HPAALKDLNAIVEA
-271 ADIVMVARGDLGVEI
+271 ADVVMVARGDLGVEI

-349 TANGQHPVK
+349 TAGGQHPVK
-358 AVETMARIAETVEQ
+358 AVETMARIAETVDA
-372 STKGLP
+372 STADLP
-378 DPPALAAY
+378 EPPALAAY
-386 VSTRVIAGAAIE
+386 VSTRVIAGAAVD
-398 IARETSAKH
+398 IARQTNVNH
-407 LIVGTEHGNAAR
+407 LIVATEHGNAAR

-443 TILPGVESLI
+443 TILHGVEGLL

-468 KQLYG
+468 RLLYEQ
-473 AKKIRPND
+473 KKIRTD
-481 TIVAISGSPRA
+481 EKIVAISGSPQA

-499 IRLLF
+499 IRLLQ
-504 VNEEGQL
+504 VQKDGEL
-511 TDLE
+511 SDLE

>member
-1 MLTARTVF
+1 
-9 YGRTIDYV
+9 
-17 HAWRIKA
+17 
-24 KQMRSRIIATIGPA
+24 MRSRIIATIGPA

-45 SEMMQAGMNIARL
+45 KQMIEGGMDIARL

-64 FEGKEQTIQ
+64 FSGKEKTIQ
-73 NIRDAESQTGMHIG
+73 NIRSAEEEAGKYVG

-94 PKLRLGR
+94 PKLRLGT
-101 FDGEV
+101 FEGEV
-106 ELSRGELVDLHCGF
+106 VLERGELIDLHCGVPD
-120 AKGLP
+120 GLP
-125 PQSTTILGEMVK
+125 AQANTILGEPVK

-143 SGLSK
+143 DGLSK
-148 DLQKGDPVLLSDGLI
+148 DLRVGDPVLLSDGLI

-171 DFEGEIVRCR
+171 EHIGEVVRCR

-214 DHALS
+214 EHALS

-233 DDLLPAKE
+233 GDLEPARE
-241 RIRAA
+241 RIKQA

-257 HPAALEDLTAIVES
+257 HPAALKDLNAIVEA
-271 ADIVMVARGDLGVEI
+271 ADVVMVARGDLGVEI

-349 TANGQHPVK
+349 TAGGQHPVK
-358 AVETMARIAETVEQ
+358 AVETMARIAETVDA
-372 STKGLP
+372 STADLP
-378 DPPALAAY
+378 EPPALAAY
-386 VSTRVIAGAAIE
+386 VSTRVIAGAAVD
-398 IARETSAKH
+398 IAQQTNVNH
-407 LIVGTEHGNAAR
+407 LIVATEHGNAAR

-443 TILPGVESLI
+443 TILPGVEGLL

-468 KQLYG
+468 RLLYEQ
-473 AKKIRPND
+473 KKIKPD
-481 TIVAISGSPRA
+481 EKIVAISGSPQA

-499 IRLLF
+499 IRLLQ
-504 VNEEGQL
+504 VQKNGEL
-511 TDLE
+511 SDLE

>member
-1 MLTARTVF
+1 
-9 YGRTIDYV
+9 
-17 HAWRIKA
+17 
-24 KQMRSRIIATIGPA
+24 MRSRIIATIGPA

-45 SEMMQAGMNIARL
+45 KQMIEGGMDIARL

-64 FEGKEQTIQ
+64 FSGKEKTIQ
-73 NIRDAESQTGMHIG
+73 NIRSAEEEAGKYVG

-94 PKLRLGR
+94 PKLRLGT
-101 FDGEV
+101 FEGEV
-106 ELSRGELVDLHCGF
+106 VLERGELIDLHCGVPD
-120 AKGLP
+120 GLP
-125 PQSTTILGEMVK
+125 AQANTILGEPVK

-143 SGLSK
+143 DGLSK
-148 DLQKGDPVLLSDGLI
+148 DLRVGDPVLLSDGLI

-171 DFEGEIVRCR
+171 EHIGEVVRCR

-214 DHALS
+214 EHALS
-219 QNVDFVAVSYVRSA
+219 QNVVFVAVSYVRSA
-233 DDLLPAKE
+233 GDLEPARE
-241 RIRAA
+241 RIKQA

-257 HPAALEDLTAIVES
+257 HPAALKDLNAIVEA
-271 ADIVMVARGDLGVEI
+271 ADVVMVARGDLGVEI

-349 TANGQHPVK
+349 TAGGQHPVK
-358 AVETMARIAETVEQ
+358 AVETMARIAETVDA
-372 STKGLP
+372 STADLP
-378 DPPALAAY
+378 EPPALAAY
-386 VSTRVIAGAAIE
+386 VSTRVIAGAAVD
-398 IARETSAKH
+398 IARQTNVNH
-407 LIVGTEHGNAAR
+407 LIVATEHGNAAR

-443 TILPGVESLI
+443 TILPGVEGLL

-468 KQLYG
+468 RLLYEQ
-473 AKKIRPND
+473 KKIKPD
-481 TIVAISGSPRA
+481 EKIVAISGSPQA

-499 IRLLF
+499 IRLLQ
-504 VNEEGQL
+504 VQKDGEL
-511 TDLE
+511 SDLE

>member
-1 MLTARTVF
+1 
-9 YGRTIDYV
+9 
-17 HAWRIKA
+17 
-24 KQMRSRIIATIGPA
+24 MRSRIIATIGPA
-38 SDNVETL
+38 SNGVETL
-45 SEMMQAGMNIARL
+45 KQMIEAGMDIARL

-73 NIRDAESQTGMHIG
+73 NIRSAETEAGKYVG

-94 PKLRLGR
+94 PKLRLGT
-101 FDGEV
+101 FEGEV
-106 ELSRGELVDLHCGF
+106 VLDRGELVDLHCGVSD
-120 AKGLP
+120 GLP
-125 PQSTTILGEMVK
+125 TQANTILGEPVK

-143 SGLSK
+143 DGLSK
-148 DLQKGDPVLLSDGLI
+148 DLRVGDPVLLSDGLI

-171 DFEGEIVRCR
+171 EHIGEVVRCR

-214 DHALS
+214 EHALS
-219 QNVDFVAVSYVRSA
+219 QNVDFVAVSYVRNAS
-233 DDLLPAKE
+233 DLAPARE
-241 RIRAA
+241 RIKEA

-257 HPAALEDLTAIVES
+257 HPAALEKLNEIVEA
-271 ADIVMVARGDLGVEI
+271 ADVVMVARGDLGVEI

-349 TANGQHPVK
+349 TAGGRHPVK
-358 AVETMARIAETVEQ
+358 AVETMARIAETVEA
-372 STKGLP
+372 STADLP
-378 DPPALAAY
+378 EPPALAAY
-386 VSTRVIAGAAIE
+386 VSTRVIAGAAVD
-398 IARETSAKH
+398 IARQTKANH
-407 LIVGTEHGNAAR
+407 LIVATEHGNAAR

-443 TILPGVESLI
+443 TILPGVEGLL
-453 VEEKSRARSTVAEAV
+453 VEEKTRARSTVAEAV
-468 KQLYG
+468 RLLYEQ
-473 AKKIRPND
+473 KKISSD
-481 TIVAISGSPRA
+481 ETIVAISGSPQA

-499 IRLLF
+499 IRLLQ
-504 VNEEGQL
+504 VQKDGEL
-511 TDLE
+511 SDLE

>member
-1 MLTARTVF
+1 
-9 YGRTIDYV
+9 
-17 HAWRIKA
+17 
-24 KQMRSRIIATIGPA
+24 MRSRIIATIGPA

-45 SEMMQAGMNIARL
+45 KQMIEGGMDIARL

-64 FEGKEQTIQ
+64 FSGKEKTIQ
-73 NIRDAESQTGMHIG
+73 NIRSAEEEAGKYVG

-94 PKLRLGR
+94 PKLRLGT
-101 FDGEV
+101 FEGEV
-106 ELSRGELVDLHCGF
+106 VLERGELIDLHCGVPD
-120 AKGLP
+120 GLP
-125 PQSTTILGEMVK
+125 AQANTILGEPVK

-143 SGLSK
+143 DGLSK
-148 DLQKGDPVLLSDGLI
+148 DLRVGDPVLLSDGLI

-171 DFEGEIVRCR
+171 EHIGEVVRCR

-195 VPRTLVK
+195 APRTLVK

-214 DHALS
+214 EHALS

-233 DDLLPAKE
+233 GDLEPARE
-241 RIRAA
+241 RIKEA

-257 HPAALEDLTAIVES
+257 HPAALKDLNAIVEA
-271 ADIVMVARGDLGVEI
+271 ADVVMVARGDLGVEI

-349 TANGQHPVK
+349 TAGGQHPVK
-358 AVETMARIAETVEQ
+358 AVETMARIAETVDA
-372 STKGLP
+372 STADLP
-378 DPPALAAY
+378 EPPALAAY
-386 VSTRVIAGAAIE
+386 VSTRVIAGAAVD
-398 IARETSAKH
+398 IARQTNVNH
-407 LIVGTEHGNAAR
+407 LIVATEHGNAAR

-443 TILPGVESLI
+443 TILPGVEGLL

-468 KQLYG
+468 RLLYEQ
-473 AKKIRPND
+473 KKIKPD
-481 TIVAISGSPRA
+481 EKIVAISGSPQA

-499 IRLLF
+499 IRLLQ
-504 VNEEGQL
+504 VQKDGEL
-511 TDLE
+511 SDLE

>member
-1 MLTARTVF
+1 V
-9 YGRTIDYV
+9 
-17 HAWRIKA
+17 
-24 KQMRSRIIATIGPA
+24 RSRIIATIGPA

-45 SEMMQAGMNIARL
+45 KQMIEGGMDIARL

-64 FEGKEQTIQ
+64 FSGKEKTIQ
-73 NIRDAESQTGMHIG
+73 NIRSAEEEAGKYVG

-94 PKLRLGR
+94 PKLRLGT
-101 FDGEV
+101 FEGEV
-106 ELSRGELVDLHCGF
+106 VLERGELIDLHCGVPD
-120 AKGLP
+120 GLP
-125 PQSTTILGEMVK
+125 AQANTILGEPVK

-143 SGLSK
+143 DGLSK
-148 DLQKGDPVLLSDGLI
+148 DLRVGDPVLLSDGLI

-171 DFEGEIVRCR
+171 EHIGEVVRCR

-214 DHALS
+214 EHALS

-233 DDLLPAKE
+233 DDLEPARE
-241 RIRAA
+241 RIKEA

-257 HPAALEDLTAIVES
+257 HPAALKDLNAIVEA
-271 ADIVMVARGDLGVEI
+271 ADVVMVARGDLGVEI

-349 TANGQHPVK
+349 TAGGQHPVK
-358 AVETMARIAETVEQ
+358 AVETMARIAETVDA
-372 STKGLP
+372 STADLP
-378 DPPALAAY
+378 EPPALAAY
-386 VSTRVIAGAAIE
+386 VSTRVIAGAAVD
-398 IARETSAKH
+398 IARQTNVNH
-407 LIVGTEHGNAAR
+407 LIVATEHGNAAR

-443 TILPGVESLI
+443 TILPGVEGLL

-468 KQLYG
+468 RLLYEQ
-473 AKKIRPND
+473 KKIKPD
-481 TIVAISGSPRA
+481 EKIVAISGSPQA

-499 IRLLF
+499 IRLLQ
-504 VNEEGQL
+504 VQKDGEL
-511 TDLE
+511 SDLE

>member
-1 MLTARTVF
+1 
-9 YGRTIDYV
+9 
-17 HAWRIKA
+17 
-24 KQMRSRIIATIGPA
+24 MRSRIIATIGPA

-45 SEMMQAGMNIARL
+45 KQMIEGGMDIARL

-64 FEGKEQTIQ
+64 FSGKEKTIQ
-73 NIRDAESQTGMHIG
+73 NIRSAEEEAGKYVG

-94 PKLRLGR
+94 PKLRLGT
-101 FDGEV
+101 FEGEV
-106 ELSRGELVDLHCGF
+106 VLERGELIDLHCGVPD
-120 AKGLP
+120 GLP
-125 PQSTTILGEMVK
+125 AQANTILGEPVK

-143 SGLSK
+143 DGLSK
-148 DLQKGDPVLLSDGLI
+148 DLRVGDPVLLSDGLI

-171 DFEGEIVRCR
+171 EHIGEVVRCR

-214 DHALS
+214 EHALS

-233 DDLLPAKE
+233 GDLEPARE
-241 RIRAA
+241 RIKEA

-257 HPAALEDLTAIVES
+257 HPAALKDLNAIVEA
-271 ADIVMVARGDLGVEI
+271 ADVVMVARGDLGVEI

-349 TANGQHPVK
+349 TAGGQHPVK
-358 AVETMARIAETVEQ
+358 AVETMARIAETVDA
-372 STKGLP
+372 STADLP
-378 DPPALAAY
+378 EPPALAAY
-386 VSTRVIAGAAIE
+386 VSTRVIAGAAVD
-398 IARETSAKH
+398 IARQTNVNH
-407 LIVGTEHGNAAR
+407 LIVATEHGNAAR

-443 TILPGVESLI
+443 TILPGVEGLL
-453 VEEKSRARSTVAEAV
+453 VEEKARARSTVAEAV
-468 KQLYG
+468 RLLYEQ
-473 AKKIRPND
+473 KKIKPD
-481 TIVAISGSPRA
+481 EKIVAISGSPQA

-499 IRLLF
+499 IRLLQ
-504 VNEEGQL
+504 VQKDGEL
-511 TDLE
+511 SDLE

>member
-1 MLTARTVF
+1 
-9 YGRTIDYV
+9 
-17 HAWRIKA
+17 
-24 KQMRSRIIATIGPA
+24 MRSRIIATIGPA

-45 SEMMQAGMNIARL
+45 KQMIEGGMDVARL

-64 FEGKEQTIQ
+64 FSGKEETIQ
-73 NIRDAESQTGMHIG
+73 NIRSAEEKVGKYVG

-94 PKLRLGR
+94 PKLRLGT
-101 FDGEV
+101 FEGEV
-106 ELSRGELVDLHCGF
+106 VLERGELIDLHCGVPE
-120 AKGLP
+120 GLP
-125 PQSTTILGEMVK
+125 AQANTILGEPVK

-143 SGLSK
+143 DGLSK
-148 DLQKGDPVLLSDGLI
+148 DLRVGDPVLLSDGLI

-171 DFEGEIVRCR
+171 EHIGEVVRCR

-214 DHALS
+214 EHALS

-233 DDLLPAKE
+233 GDLEPARE
-241 RIRAA
+241 RIKEA

-257 HPAALEDLTAIVES
+257 HPAALKDLNAIVEA
-271 ADIVMVARGDLGVEI
+271 ADVVMVARGDLGVEI

-349 TANGQHPVK
+349 TAGGQHPVK
-358 AVETMARIAETVEQ
+358 AVETMARIAETVDA
-372 STKGLP
+372 STADLP
-378 DPPALAAY
+378 EPPALAAY
-386 VSTRVIAGAAIE
+386 VSTRVIAGAAVD
-398 IARETSAKH
+398 IARQTNVNH
-407 LIVGTEHGNAAR
+407 LIVATEHGNAAR

-443 TILPGVESLI
+443 TILPGVEGLL

-468 KQLYG
+468 RLLYEQ
-473 AKKIRPND
+473 KKIRTD
-481 TIVAISGSPRA
+481 EKIVAISGSPQA

-499 IRLLF
+499 IRLLQ
-504 VNEEGQL
+504 VQKDGEL
-511 TDLE
+511 SDLE